1 MFMFGYDNHNIIICV
16 VDLHLLMPT
25 FDAPANHGSSI
36 KMHRNVLA
44 LISPSRKL
52 GLSCILKPLRNQ

>member
-1 MFMFGYDNHNIIICV
+1 MFDYDNHNFDV
-16 VDLHLLMPT
+16 NLHLLMPT
-25 FDAPANHGSSI
+25 FDAPANHGSSM

-52 GLSCILKPLRNQ
+52 GLSCSLNPLRNQ

>member
-1 MFMFGYDNHNIIICV
+1 MFDYDNHIFDSN
-16 VDLHLLMPT
+16 LHLLTPT
-25 FDAPANHGSSI
+25 FDAPANHGSSM

-52 GLSCILKPLRNQ
+52 GLSCSLNPLRNQ